1 MQIARE
7 LRLRDIG
14 GIIIVDFI
22 DMSDDC
28 EYDFR
33 YYLITDVTTECSSFS
48 MCAFGANVLIIY
60 IS

>member
-33 YYLITDVTTECSSFS
+33 YNLITDVTKL
-48 MCAFGANVLIIY
+48 NVQVSPCVLLVP